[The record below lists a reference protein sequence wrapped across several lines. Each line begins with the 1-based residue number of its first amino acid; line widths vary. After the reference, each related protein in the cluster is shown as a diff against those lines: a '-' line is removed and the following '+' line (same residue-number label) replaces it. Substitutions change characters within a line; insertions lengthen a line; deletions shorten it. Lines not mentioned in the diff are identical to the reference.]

1 VWLCLAVAWA
11 VSVFTV
17 IEEFCMVKACRDTAA
32 FTVFGMNMGI
42 FGIIYFS
49 VLLTLRWNMQRSPW
63 IERIMFAA
71 VFAGFGAELRLLWIQ
86 KIVIGSWCPLCVT
99 ICIALVSAALA
110 MMAGKFR
117 EMAVKESQ
125 SDFTREWVLIA
136 VIMALVGFFV
146 ALAGVRAIY

>member
-1 VWLCLAVAWA
+1 LAVAWA

-17 IEEFCMVKACRDTAA
+17 IEEFCMVKACRDTAV

-63 IERIMFAA
+63 IERIMFAT

-86 KIVIGSWCPLCVT
+86 KFVIGAWCPLCVT
-99 ICIALVSAALA
+99 ICIALVSGALA
-110 MMAGKFR
+110 MLAGKFR
-117 EMAVKESQ
+117 ELAVKDSQ
-125 SDFTREWVLIA
+125 SVFTREWLPVA
-136 VIMALVGFFV
+136 VVMAGVGFFV
-146 ALAGVRAIY
+146 ALVGIRAMY